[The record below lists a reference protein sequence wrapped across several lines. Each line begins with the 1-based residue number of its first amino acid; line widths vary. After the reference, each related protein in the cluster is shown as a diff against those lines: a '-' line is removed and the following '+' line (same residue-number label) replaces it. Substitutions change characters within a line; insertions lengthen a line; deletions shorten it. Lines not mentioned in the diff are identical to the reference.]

1 MKTALFIASRY
12 LFAKK
17 KHHVINIISII
28 SVTGV
33 LVGTAGLII
42 VLSVFNGFSG
52 LVMSLYD
59 SFDPDLKVSPV
70 EGKNMTLPDGYIDN
84 LQKIEGV
91 QQVSQTLTENA
102 LVRYGERQYIATI
115 KGVDSNFTMVSA
127 VGEHLVD
134 GVMMLNDSIGHLAVV
149 GSGVAWSLSLSLR
162 DPYSLMSIY
171 VPNKGSEFSALN
183 PAESFRLAVIRP
195 AGVFSIQQ
203 DFDSKYMI
211 VPLEFARDLTGN
223 EKAVSAVE
231 LKLAKDA
238 NIAKVQ
244 QAVSELS
251 GSSMVVQ
258 TRMEQHDFLYKILR
272 SEKWAIYLILSFIL
286 IIAIFN
292 ITGSLSMLIIDK
304 KQDIFTLSALGA
316 SPLLIRLIFLAEG
329 MMITL
334 TGAAAGLFTGW
345 LLCFVQLKTGFIKIG
360 NSDSFLIDA
369 YPVTMETMDFV
380 YTLGI
385 VLLIG
390 LLASGYA
397 SAKAAASGANMRIQ
411 PA

>member
-17 KHHVINIISII
+17 KHHVINIISFI

-59 SFDPDLKVSPV
+59 SFDPDLKISPA
-70 EGKNMTLPDGYIDN
+70 EGKTMTLPEGYLEN
-84 LQKIEGV
+84 LRKIEGV
-91 QQVSQTLTENA
+91 NQVSLTLTENA
-102 LVRYGERQYIATI
+102 LVRYGERQYIAAI
-115 KGVDSNFTMVSA
+115 KGVDSGFTQVSA

-134 GVMMLNDSIGHLAVV
+134 GVMMLHDSTAPLAVV

-162 DPYSLMSIY
+162 DPYSLMSVY
-171 VPNKGSEFSALN
+171 VPNKGSHLSTLN
-183 PAESFRLAVIRP
+183 PTESFRSAVIRP
-195 AGVFSIQQ
+195 SGVFSIQQ
-203 DFDSKYMI
+203 DFDSKYI
-211 VPLEFARDLTGN
+211 LVPLEFARDLTGN
-223 EKAVSAVE
+223 QQAISAVE
-231 LKLAKDA
+231 IGLAVNA
-238 NIAKVQ
+238 NTIKVK
-244 QAVSELS
+244 QAVQSLGGLS
-251 GSSMVVQ
+251 VVVQ

-304 KQDIFTLSALGA
+304 KQDIYTLSALGA
-316 SPLLIRLIFLAEG
+316 SPSLIRLIFLAEG

-334 TGAAAGLFTGW
+334 TGAVAGLFAGW

-369 YPVTMETMDFV
+369 YPVAMEAMDFV
-380 YTLGI
+380 FTLGI

-390 LLASGYA
+390 VLASGYA
-397 SAKAAASGANMRIQ
+397 SAKAAYGAKMRVH

>member
-1 MKTALFIASRY
+1 MKTALFFASRY

-17 KHHVINIISII
+17 KHHVINIISLI

-70 EGKNMTLPDGYIDN
+70 AGKTMTLQEGYIEN
-84 LQKIEGV
+84 LRKIEGV
-91 QQVSQTLTENA
+91 KQVSLTLTENA
-102 LVRYGERQYIATI
+102 LVRYGERQYIAAI
-115 KGVDSNFTMVSA
+115 KGVDSNFTQVSA

-134 GVMMLNDSIGHLAVV
+134 GVMMLRDSTGPLAVV

-162 DPYSLMSIY
+162 DPYGLMSIY
-171 VPNKGSEFSALN
+171 VPVKGGDLSPIN
-183 PAESFRLAVIRP
+183 PSESFRSAVIRP

-203 DFDSKYMI
+203 DFDSKYVI
-211 VPLEFARDLTGN
+211 VPMEFAREITGD
-223 EKAVSAVE
+223 EKTISAVE
-231 LKLAKDA
+231 IGLAEDA
-238 NIAKVQ
+238 NTVKVH
-244 QAVSELS
+244 QAVQSLG
-251 GSSMVVQ
+251 GSSVVVQ

-316 SPLLIRLIFLAEG
+316 SPSLIRMVFLFEG
-329 MMITL
+329 MLITL
-334 TGAAAGLFTGW
+334 TGAVAGLFTGW
-345 LLCFVQLKTGFIKIG
+345 LLCFIQLKTGFIKID

-369 YPVTMETMDFV
+369 YPVAMEAIDFV

-397 SAKAAASGANMRIQ
+397 SAKAVSEIKMSVHSA
-411 PA
+411 